1 MLVLTR
7 HVHQS
12 IVIGHDVIVTVL
24 EVRGDQVRLGITAP
38 KDIQVHREEVFAA
51 LTAANRQAATS
62 ASELEVLKELS
73 SEPIASSKDGPRQR
87 PGTSG
92 GAPASPR
99 RGAGLASPT
108 NPDSG
113 RGQQST
119 TGPGRASVGHSS
131 RFGPVGKRVRQ
142 PGRRQAHLP
151 AVCRHPAPPPRA
163 QRAAAQQD
171 QSE

>member
-62 ASELEVLKELS
+62 ATELEVLKELS
-73 SEPIASSKDGPRQR
+73 SEPIGSSQAPPRR
-87 PGTSG
+87 PDAGA
-92 GAPASPR
+92 GAPV
-99 RGAGLASPT
+99 
-108 NPDSG
+108 
-113 RGQQST
+113 
-119 TGPGRASVGHSS
+119 PGRPWVGASGE
-131 RFGPVGKRVRQ
+131 
-142 PGRRQAHLP
+142 
-151 AVCRHPAPPPRA
+151 PR
-163 QRAAAQQD
+163 
-171 QSE
+171 